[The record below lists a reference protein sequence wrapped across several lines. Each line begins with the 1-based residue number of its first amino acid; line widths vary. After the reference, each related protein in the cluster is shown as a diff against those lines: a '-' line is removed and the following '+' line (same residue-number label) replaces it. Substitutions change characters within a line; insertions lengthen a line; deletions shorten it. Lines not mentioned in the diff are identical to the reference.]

1 MLFFASYFK
10 SFKPIHHHQ
19 MVFFFATVAMKFEA
33 ISTHLMI
40 AFRTCAN
47 AIRKIY
53 TLMMT
58 MTIDVHL
65 RSLIT
70 GEQYNT
76 SFQYGCAFV
85 RVSKIT

>member
-1 MLFFASYFK
+1 M
-10 SFKPIHHHQ
+10 
-19 MVFFFATVAMKFEA
+19 MFEA
-33 ISTHLMI
+33 IPAHLMI
-40 AFRTCAN
+40 AFLKRAN

-53 TLMMT
+53 TLMMP

-85 RVSKIT
+85 WVSKIT

>member
-10 SFKPIHHHQ
+10 SFKPIHHHR
-19 MVFFFATVAMKFEA
+19 MVFFFATVAMKFKA

-58 MTIDVHL
+58 MAIDVH
-65 RSLIT
+65 
-70 GEQYNT
+70 
-76 SFQYGCAFV
+76 SFTIIINW
-85 RVSKIT
+85 RTI

>member
-10 SFKPIHHHQ
+10 SFKLIHHHR
-19 MVFFFATVAMKFEA
+19 MVFFFATVAMMFEA

-58 MTIDVHL
+58 TIDVHL

-76 SFQYGCAFV
+76 SFQYGCALV
-85 RVSKIT
+85 RVPKIT

>member
-1 MLFFASYFK
+1 MLFFVSYFK
-10 SFKPIHHHQ
+10 SFKPIHHHR

-33 ISTHLMI
+33 ISAHLMI
-40 AFRTCAN
+40 AFLTRAN
-47 AIRKIY
+47 AIRKFY

-58 MTIDVHL
+58 AIDVHL

-70 GEQYNT
+70 REQYNT
-76 SFQYGCAFV
+76 SFQFGCAFV

>member
-1 MLFFASYFK
+1 
-10 SFKPIHHHQ
+10 
-19 MVFFFATVAMKFEA
+19 MKFNA
-33 ISTHLMI
+33 ISTYLMI
-40 AFRTCAN
+40 AFSTRAN
-47 AIRKIY
+47 AIRKFY

-58 MTIDVHL
+58 TIDVHL

-85 RVSKIT
+85 RGFLR

>member
-10 SFKPIHHHQ
+10 SFKPIHHHR

-40 AFRTCAN
+40 AFLTGAN

-58 MTIDVHL
+58 TIDVHL

>member
-1 MLFFASYFK
+1 
-10 SFKPIHHHQ
+10 

-33 ISTHLMI
+33 VSTHLMI
-40 AFRTCAN
+40 AFLTGAN

-58 MTIDVHL
+58 TIDVHL

-76 SFQYGCAFV
+76 SFQYGCALV
-85 RVSKIT
+85 RVSKTT

>member
-1 MLFFASYFK
+1 MSFFASYFK
-10 SFKPIHHHQ
+10 SFKPIHHHR

-53 TLMMT
+53 TLLMI
-58 MTIDVHL
+58 TIDVHL

-70 GEQYNT
+70 GELYNT
-76 SFQYGCAFV
+76 SFQYDCAFV